1 MLLRQMRGLMPSCG
15 RERIGRVMKK
25 RVESHRNVV
34 LRLLSLAADE
44 ARKGRAPMVLVYAIG
59 IALRALCDSNWQR
72 KSKC

>member
-1 MLLRQMRGLMPSCG
+1 
-15 RERIGRVMKK
+15 
-25 RVESHRNVV
+25 V